1 MIQLKVL
8 IRETVR
14 IEEID
19 MLLVVFFFF
28 FFWSFIL

>member
-19 MLLVVFFFF
+19 MLLVVFF
-28 FFWSFIL
+28 SFSFGHLS